1 MKFSRFKTNKMF
13 KKAVALVT
21 SLTMLTSSLCFPE
34 ISDVIKNIFTFNA
47 SAEVHTVT
55 SLEVNSLK
63 ALYEFSK
70 TYHEH
75 PENYPRLHL
84 TIDFGNENEIA
95 STKQFGSETL
105 TWYPLGTKQYPFNG
119 RIEIK
124 QTAGTPQP
132 IVVNEPLFGYV
143 TDTVEIINFNNHLS
157 QVLEL
162 YRDQENDEAPLFAEH
177 VVHDSDEQSS
187 SSTWNIVV
195 NAEKSYGSII
205 GNIGEESSSTS
216 AHLNLELDS
225 SAAVSTSANAGLICG
240 TLYNNSAVNVNFLTS
255 GSASSVNVTSTD
267 KCAGAFVGEM
277 YPGSE
282 VDIIA
287 NGVYDI
293 SSASR
298 TITGKTYAGGLV
310 GKNNQGTVK
319 ILTVKKNAN
328 NEPVTDEN
336 GAYVYDEN
344 TYEALGTISATGGTA
359 GGVFGYFKVKSD
371 DNRFSPDYYTSKTT
385 GVTLSGTTAGGL
397 VGELDGNGVDISY
410 SGTSTAAADII
421 KVKSTLSG
429 NNTTYG
435 GIVGSYSNL
444 NLTKSFIIEHA
455 DVTMTGSYATNYG
468 GAIGKIEGNSAVYV
482 KANDFTL
489 DSTGSVG
496 NCNYFGG
503 VVGSAGSQGSMLDI
517 GDITIK
523 TSKDFKGGG
532 VVGQLSA
539 GVLRLSGTTNL
550 SNATASSGG
559 QIVGERKDALV
570 YALGSGEDTSVTP
583 FEKGWRFVRSSTDA
597 AVDDIGTW
605 GEVVRIADVEGAA
618 AKAAVEADPDAN
630 PPVEAADAVP
640 AIPAIIAFDS
650 TNHTATVTSAV
661 TDMRSARDF
670 VSTAL
675 NMQLNDGAD
684 KGALCFNDK
693 TDTTTSS
700 RRSRLLANTSLT
712 IWGTINLAGTGITG
726 FMRDGSTKSDNDSS
740 EIKSFTGKLSKGT
753 AGEDEDDKDAI
764 IQLAVGER
772 YGIYTVPN
780 GTNVNT
786 IGRGAIFSHRFNGL
800 FARTGNTTST
810 TSIENITIDGYMN
823 IRASSNDMNIGGAI
837 AYLENAASLKSVNA
851 TETIN
856 YAHLGTVSNH
866 YVGGLIGVTKCAAGK
881 AVSIEGSSSTDKA
894 DVSPKIYVTGTGVNN
909 VDSNSN
915 ANTVALQ
922 SVGGV
927 IGYISSTAKATTSI
941 NNITLS
947 ATIDASGADAA
958 DYVSVAG
965 LVSDIAFYETFGTDT
980 RTLSLSNI
988 DITDTVVKNKANT
1001 ASGGILG
1008 YRWFGTDVTFNNV
1021 SLSSDATGNEL
1032 NTTSAYI
1039 GGLVYKATGR
1049 WTVGESGIAINSLA
1063 IKNGTSVASPT
1074 SLGIIVH
1081 DGYVE
1086 KDSNICGL
1094 FLEMTASNSYTLA
1107 SGMSIP
1113 TMSSNYDELVYA
1125 LAKNAASILTNE
1137 TAGVVS
1143 YRTNGDYS
1151 MGGAGTRNSYNN
1163 VYNQAVVNNRSR
1175 YYYNADSVTYS
1186 EAIEGNDSTLAG
1198 YKLLQWSLNRYA
1210 AKNIQR
1216 CFVNPYTTAS
1226 VDTISGDF
1234 DLEHISYYPIDI
1246 SKPVTIG
1253 DATFI
1258 FYNANIEATETA
1270 SNTKR
1275 STRDTVTVNNV
1286 TSGKSQHYLMHMG
1299 IFKNVTS
1306 TITTTGDITMYGTV
1320 GVDSVYSG
1328 ALINGKLT
1336 GSLLTASNKNIILG
1350 YSHRTKSKAV
1360 PLEISGND
1368 VGERYLLINAIGNDA
1383 VLELNGVTIDY
1394 SAKYCGFDTSSEK
1407 IYASSLIGDV
1417 QGTGI
1422 NLKFNN
1428 IKLDSRNQEDV
1439 VTALDKDGYDVY
1451 GTTRSIFKN
1460 AMLLNKY
1467 DVDSTSVAIYNFSQ
1481 AEDWNNEDEHT
1492 VGDTYQIGV
1501 TYGKELTDT
1510 VEYREDGISEENRYY
1525 EDGDNGHY
1533 IDPKTYP
1540 GAYPNA
1546 TTPANSAYSFSTNF
1560 LPYVRYYN
1568 ISVAPEGYTPDNT
1581 LREIKVNVVP
1591 SYLNSGCGTYDHPYV
1606 ITSPKQ
1612 LVTLAAMLDNST
1624 NNDDNFG
1631 EIRLPLKANVESHWC
1646 ASGEDHTCNAFTH
1659 SNGNYTSTT
1668 TSENWNKND
1677 VKAYLAKAYYQ
1688 IGQNITLGTT
1698 FTGLGARDSAYAF
1711 KGVIVGLNS
1720 NITITNKSAVPLIKV
1735 SNGSVVRNLK
1745 VIVDNKD
1752 SNTHKSVLTN
1762 GTNATKFSYSN
1773 NSMVYGGVIG
1783 TIMGGD
1789 NIIDNVTLTY
1799 NNNGYVQVPT
1809 TNSYLDCVGGYVGVI
1824 VNGGLVF
1831 RNMTANSFTNKAT
1844 NKDAFKVNTS
1854 LSNANNTNWVS
1865 STDNSHLYINPY
1877 IGRVINGYAIN
1888 ETTGSSAT
1896 YSGDPV
1902 AVKDAYG
1909 NDVFKYYDENGDVLT
1924 DVTDPENDNRVVKS
1938 VQQFKYVSI
1947 LDNSTKNYQIADVV
1961 ADIPDTNAA
1970 KLYYDTFDSKNRVN
1984 IPTGQSLFILSLI
1997 TQTGAGTATTVDGDY
2012 VYGVAYDCTDNANRY
2027 HTDSAAKNTATH
2039 LAQYNSVGSAT
2050 VSSDYTLSTNDTYN
2064 SASAVPY
2071 IIHHY
2076 TKDDGNGKYPARMM
2090 TGNTEFMRLSTEGG
2104 TYNLPESFRGIGSIC
2119 RFKGGDKTS
2128 IDIYKDQQSYNKYI
2142 GRYVDGNRLQ
2152 YNWEQSGDN
2161 GIVDEDGK
2169 YSMKIYGFEGN
2180 GSTVNINLNYNTYS
2194 DNTKNSIIDNYSNT
2208 IYTYGNTNVAFGLF
2222 NYVKQKSNATTS
2234 LYNDLYSKGYDR
2246 PETSTIPNYNFT
2258 SGYYIG
2264 NFTLSGKV
2272 IVHEYNSSGTMQG
2285 ESSQRGQ
2292 KDQGMYRHSVGGVIG
2307 ATTVNDYVN
2316 FFKLDLV
2323 DMNVEGAANVGGYI
2337 GRNNVTERNVDYG
2350 NGMNYIYANACDT
2363 DNLTVKSGGGY
2374 CGGFIAGSL
2383 SGYLDLFV
2391 NTAKNSDT
2399 SDTEHR
2405 GGDGYYKSTMKMSVS
2420 NSTGTAEWGTG
2431 GVLGSLRN
2439 GYLVNIWIN
2448 NVTVSGANKSSEIK
2462 NSSTAEQ
2469 DTTGVGGLIGFVRK
2483 ADTIIL
2489 TNCSVEDINIAG
2501 PASGGLTG
2509 CISVDFNFP
2518 NFGSPPVMK
2527 VYNCKVVDND
2537 EDTPFGI
2544 TGVTQAGGLCGNF
2557 QSDQSY
2563 VTAENARGYDYDS
2576 TKNNVYR
2583 YDIDGCEVNGYT
2595 IKVTSNQDKSLGAGG
2610 IIGYAAQATRTI
2622 VNTSV
2627 HDCSIMIEGSKVN
2640 HGMGGVVGNTNIAVW
2655 GYNIAAYNNSFSYV
2669 GSSTSAR
2676 YGGFVGNPN
2685 SKVLKVAG
2693 FTRKNNNLVT
2703 SSSTTAVTADAGS
2716 TTGSGTYVICADYMN
2731 VSTTNNHGTSTAV
2744 GFDNGT
2750 NVGPGGGTNDDKDYF
2765 PYVTVSPK
2773 INVGDPNFLTGDGMS
2788 LYKIQNDD
2796 NEYPLAKLIKNESGG
2811 TTADNRIAY
2820 GTVGASTT
2828 DISKVTEMITRG
2840 EDTTSDYDIKLTT
2853 YGKEMGLPNGYEANG
2868 GKDFP
2873 IIAINGAQ
2881 TDYND
2886 YINAYIRVLTN
2897 TTDNY
2902 AASGGTKFVVD
2913 IYPCQCIGGVYQ
2925 KVTGTA
2931 GFKLQSGKFKMDDS
2945 AADSIAGNS
2954 QISMIDI
2961 RFLDPADNNANGKTA
2976 YHLYIPVLTKKLLK
2990 FNFDSSALQGTEY
3003 EPSDYISKFPTGEAT
3018 SSKLAA
3024 GFDTWQTIY
3033 VQFTYTTEEINKFLE
3048 TGKGLNWNT
3057 SKALTLNYN
3066 AGPSLAVNTEYV
3078 LLDNNFNVDKEFY
3091 KKKVA
3096 GDTSLISGKASDSI
3110 NFADFVERDGS
3121 TRFAP
3126 QKLMDIADKKI
3137 SYTLDNNGAYVM
3149 FEPTGSDDSS
3159 IAAYAYDGNTKVY
3172 FKKRTNETTGRY
3184 TLTISED
3191 LKETYYLSMF
3201 AYKEDN
3207 PRTTGSS
3214 AAVNDAYII
3223 EATCPVTFNSN
3234 VITCQ
3239 KNSTHNTNIYLGE
3252 FLKQTM
3258 TMTNVTARQPM
3269 SASSSVIRATMT
3281 SEVSFD
3287 GDNAPI
3293 FHDKLA
3299 GESIYQGFYLY
3310 LNRYNMNGAVEADS
3324 SIKGQPTYKYT
3335 RSINGTSIGGE
3346 TTDLV
3351 DDGAP
3356 YLDFGTLEIVIP
3368 DYSEGWKSTQ
3378 SVSATI
3384 DYGTNE
3390 TNIIKEFPPNSGAL
3404 NDGRGIG
3411 FEGKSRL
3418 DFNENQ
3424 VKYSNMIKNEKRTE
3438 RYYVDRSSSGGALTL
3453 TAIDQPGND
3462 GYDTYGEQSHNKSP
3476 LGVNGNYIRTGSEY
3490 NPELGDYEYIEIGMD
3505 YDVSNISVDDIFDN
3519 AHDLNIKIELEQKVD
3534 DDDPESTTGYKYVP
3548 VNIDDTGG
3556 ANTGYLKDF
3565 KFFDR
3570 TGEGELTLTHS
3581 NDGGDKDYYYYTYS
3595 MRLNPSTQSSWPIK
3609 YTDTGA
3615 QKDFVANMGFYVK
3628 TNKALE
3634 EVAGYKYSNY
3644 RLKMTVSISGTSYSS
3659 PVDWIVYTNAKVNA
3673 QYVKEKTS

>member
-63 ALYEFSK
+63 ALYGFSK

-84 TIDFGNENEIA
+84 TIDFGNDNEIA

-157 QVLEL
+157 QVLDL

-225 SAAVSTSANAGLICG
+225 SAVVSTSANAGLICG

-496 NCNYFGG
+496 SCSYFGG

-517 GDITIK
+517 GNITIK

-753 AGEDEDDKDAI
+753 AGEDEDDEDAI

-909 VDSNSN
+909 VDSNLN

-965 LVSDIAFYETFGTDT
+965 LVSDIASYETFGTDT

-1163 VYNQAVVNNRSR
+1163 VYNQTVVNNRSR

-1186 EAIEGNDSTLAG
+1186 DALEENGTTLPG

-1226 VDTISGDF
+1226 VDTISGVF

-1299 IFKNVTS
+1299 LFKNVTS

-1336 GSLLTASNKNIILG
+1336 GSLNTATNRRIILG
-1350 YSHRTKSKAV
+1350 KSATKQSSV
-1360 PLEISGND
+1360 IPLEI
-1368 VGERYLLINAIGNDA
+1368 VGESIDEKYLLINSIGNSAILD
-1383 VLELNGVTIDY
+1383 LNGVVLDHEKSKTY
-1394 SAKYCGFDTSSEK
+1394 KTSSGRV
-1407 IYASSLIGDV
+1407 YASSLIGDV
-1417 QGTGI
+1417 KGTGI
-1422 NLKFNN
+1422 SLKFNN
-1428 IKLDSRNQEDV
+1428 IKLDARNTENV
-1439 VTALDKDGYDVY
+1439 PSKLGGATEEGTY
-1451 GTTRSIFKN
+1451 GTTKSIFKN
-1460 AMLLNKY
+1460 ATLLNSY
-1467 DVDSTSVAIYNFSQ
+1467 DVDSTSVAVYNFSQ
-1481 AEDWNNEDEHT
+1481 SEDWYYDDDEEDYFHT
-1492 VGDTYQIGV
+1492 IFEDGKGV

-1510 VEYREDGISEENRYY
+1510 QEFKDETTNLSEQNRYY
-1525 EDGDNGHY
+1525 EDGENGHY
-1533 IDPKTYP
+1533 IDPEEYP
-1540 GAYPNA
+1540 GDYPSSG
-1546 TTPANSAYSFSTNF
+1546 TVPGNSAYSFSTNF

-1568 ISVAPEGYTPDNT
+1568 ISVAPTGYEPDHT

-1591 SYLNSGCGTYDHPYV
+1591 SNLNTGCGTYDHPYV
-1606 ITSPKQ
+1606 ITSAKQ
-1612 LVTLAAMLDNST
+1612 LVSLSKMLDNST

-1668 TSENWNKND
+1668 TSEEWNKND

-1745 VIVDNKD
+1745 VVVDNKD

-1762 GTNATKFSYSN
+1762 GTTATKFSYSN

-1831 RNMTANSFTNKAT
+1831 RNMTANSFTNKAL
-1844 NKDAFKVNTS
+1844 FKVNTT
-1854 LSNANNTNWVS
+1854 LNNANTTNWVS

-1888 ETTGSSAT
+1888 ETTGNSAT

-1909 NDVFKYYDENGDVLT
+1909 NDVYKYYDENGDVLT
-1924 DVTDPENDNRVVKS
+1924 DVTDPETDSRVVKS

-1970 KLYYDTFDSKNRVN
+1970 KLYYDTFASKNRVN

-2027 HTDSAAKNTATH
+2027 DTDSAAKNAATH

-2090 TGNTEFMRLSTEGG
+2090 TGNTEFMLLSTENG
-2104 TYNLPESFRGIGSIC
+2104 TYNLPVSFRGIGSIC

-2128 IDIYKDQQSYNKYI
+2128 IDLVQKYGTYI
-2142 GRYVDGNRLQ
+2142 SRYVDANRLQ
-2152 YNWEQSGDN
+2152 YNWEQADVN
-2161 GIVDEDGK
+2161 GTVDEDGK
-2169 YSMKIYGFEGN
+2169 FSMKIYGFEGN
-2180 GSTVNINLNYNTYS
+2180 GSTININLNYNIYA
-2194 DNTKNSIIDNYSNT
+2194 DNQNNGTIADNYNNT
-2208 IYTYGNTNVAFGLF
+2208 IYTNGNINVAFGLF
-2222 NYVKQKSNATTS
+2222 NYIKQKSNATTTLNIA
-2234 LYNDLYSKGYDR
+2234 LYGKDAYR
-2246 PETSTIPNYNFT
+2246 PETSTIPNYNLT

-2264 NFTLSGKV
+2264 NFTLSGNV
-2272 IVHEYNSSGTMQG
+2272 IVHEYNNNGVLQG
-2285 ESSQRGQ
+2285 ESSKRGQ
-2292 KDQGMYRHSVGGVIG
+2292 KDQTMYRHSVGGVIG

-2323 DMNVEGAANVGGYI
+2323 DMNVEGAANVGGFI

-2363 DNLTVKSGGGY
+2363 ENLTVKSGGGY
-2374 CGGFIAGSL
+2374 CGGFIAGGL

-2405 GGDGYYKSTMKMSVS
+2405 GGDGYYKSTMEMSVS
-2420 NSTGTAEWGTG
+2420 NNAGTAEWGTG
-2431 GVLGSLRN
+2431 GVLGSMRN

-2448 NVTVSGANKSSEIK
+2448 NVTVCGANKKSAIT
-2462 NSSTAEQ
+2462 NISTS
-2469 DTTGVGGLIGFVRK
+2469 TTETIGVGGLVGFVRK

-2489 TNCSVEDINIAG
+2489 TNCSVENINISG
-2501 PASGGLTG
+2501 PVAGGLTG
-2509 CISVDFNFP
+2509 CISKDTGYA
-2518 NFGSPPVMK
+2518 NFGIPPVMK
-2527 VYNCKVVDND
+2527 VYNCTVTDND
-2537 EDTPFGI
+2537 ADKTYEI
-2544 TGVTQAGGLCGNF
+2544 TAVRQAGGLCGNF
-2557 QSDQSY
+2557 LSSESY
-2563 VTAENARGYDYDS
+2563 STADNAKGYDYDS

-2583 YDIDGCEVNGYT
+2583 YDIDGCEVSGYQ
-2595 IKVTSNQDKSLGAGG
+2595 IKVTNNANAALGSGG
-2610 IIGYAAQATRTI
+2610 IIGYAANATRTV

-2627 HDCSIMIEGSKVN
+2627 HNCSIMIEGSNNN
-2640 HGMGGVVGNTNIAVW
+2640 HGMGGIIGNTAVAVW
-2655 GYNIAAYNNSFSYV
+2655 GYNIAAYNNSFSFV
-2669 GSSTSAR
+2669 GNNTNAR
-2676 YGGFVGNPN
+2676 RGGFVGNPN
-2685 SKVLKVAG
+2685 STVLKIAG

-2703 SSSTTAVTADAGS
+2703 ASATTAITADAGS
-2716 TTGSGTYVICADYMN
+2716 ATGTGSYVICADYMN
-2731 VSTTNNHGTSTAV
+2731 VSTTDDHGTSTAV

-2750 NVGPGGGTNDDKDYF
+2750 NVGPGGGTNENKNYF
-2765 PYVTVSPK
+2765 PYVTISPK
-2773 INVGDPNFLTGDGMS
+2773 VSAGNTNFLTGDGMS
-2788 LYKIQNDD
+2788 LVGDDD
-2796 NEYPLAKLIKNESGG
+2796 NKYPLAKLIKNESSG

-2820 GTVGASTT
+2820 GTVGASAT
-2828 DISKVTEMITRG
+2828 DISKVNELITRG
-2840 EDTTSDYDIKLTT
+2840 EDTASDYDIKLTT

-2913 IYPCQCIGGVYQ
+2913 IYPCKCIGGVYQ

-2961 RFLDPADNNANGKTA
+2961 RFLDPADDSSSGKTA

-3033 VQFTYTTEEINKFLE
+3033 VQFTYTPGEINKFLE

-3137 SYTLDNNGAYVM
+3137 SYTLDNSKGAYVM
-3149 FEPTGSDDSS
+3149 FEPTGPNDSS

-3335 RSINGTSIGGE
+3335 RSIDGTTIGGE

-3438 RYYVDRSSSGGALTL
+3438 RYYVNRSSSGGTLTL

-3581 NDGGDKDYYYYTYS
+3581 NDGGDNGYYYYTYS

-3673 QYVKEKTS
+3673 QYVQEKTS